1 MRVSVLLF
9 LVFVAPALAVAGESP
24 TELAAKIEAFYAQK
38 QDIRAIFT
46 QEVRKPGRR
55 RVIRKTG
62 KVFFKRP
69 GMMRWDYK
77 KPEAVHYISD
87 GSVLWSYQPEDSLV
101 TRLNVQHSELYHQSR
116 YLFGQGQLT
125 KDFDLSLNADKER
138 KDVGVVLTPKRKSRH
153 FKSLTL
159 WVDPNTGEIQST
171 ELVDPYDNLSR
182 VTFNKIQYK
191 VLEQSVFQFSP
202 PQGVQIRDLSKAK
215 RSGT

>member
-1 MRVSVLLF
+1 MG
-9 LVFVAPALAVAGESP
+9 PALAIAAESPENVAG
-24 TELAAKIEAFYAQK
+24 KIEAFYAEK
-38 QDIRAIFT
+38 KDIRATFT
-46 QEVRKPGRR
+46 QQVRKPGRR

-69 GMMRWDYK
+69 GMMRWDYR

-125 KDFDLSLNADKER
+125 KDFTLSSR
-138 KDVGVVLTPKRKSRH
+138 SSKDTTDFGLLLTPKRKSRH

-159 WVDPNTGEIQST
+159 WVNPQTGEIRST
-171 ELVDPYDNLSR
+171 ELVDPYDNVSR
-182 VTFNKIQYK
+182 VIFEL
-191 VLEQSVFQFSP
+191 VSP
-202 PQGVQIRDLSKAK
+202 
-215 RSGT
+215 SGTSC

>member
-1 MRVSVLLF
+1 MMGSSV
-9 LVFVAPALAVAGESP
+9 AVAAESP
-24 TELAAKIEAFYAQK
+24 KDIAEKIESFYAEK
-38 QDIRAIFT
+38 EDIRATFT

-69 GMMRWDYK
+69 GMMRWDYR

-116 YLFGQGQLT
+116 YLFGQGQLSN
-125 KDFDLSLNADKER
+125 DFTLSLR
-138 KDVGVVLTPKRKSRH
+138 SSKDTTDAGLLMTPKRKSRH

-159 WVDPNTGEIQST
+159 WVNPQTGEIRST
-171 ELVDPYDNLSR
+171 ELVDPYDNVSR
-182 VTFNKIQYK
+182 VIFEKLQYK
-191 VLEQSVFQFSP
+191 VLDRSVFEFSP

-215 RSGT
+215 RSGS